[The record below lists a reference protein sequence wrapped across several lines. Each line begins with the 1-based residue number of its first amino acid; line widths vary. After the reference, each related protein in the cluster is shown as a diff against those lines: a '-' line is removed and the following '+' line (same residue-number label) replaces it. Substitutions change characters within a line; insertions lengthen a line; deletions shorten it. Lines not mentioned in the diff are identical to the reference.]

1 MSQSPV
7 CLLMLMSEDIQNSNV
22 IVTNKKKKKKSFF
35 PFTYGPEWS
44 NILFNPVGCQLLGRF
59 VSVTGNSI
67 ISNFFVQ

>member
-22 IVTNKKKKKKSFF
+22 IVTNKKKKSFF

-44 NILFNPVGCQLLGRF
+44 NILFNPVGSQLLGRF

>member
-22 IVTNKKKKKKSFF
+22 IVTNKKKKKSFF